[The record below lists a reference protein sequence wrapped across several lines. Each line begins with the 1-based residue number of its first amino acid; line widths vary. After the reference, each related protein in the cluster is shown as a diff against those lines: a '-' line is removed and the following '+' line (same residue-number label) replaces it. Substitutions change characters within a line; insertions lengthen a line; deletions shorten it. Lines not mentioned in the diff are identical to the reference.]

1 MRPFILHTQRRIML
15 IVLVAITLLISSCGG
30 SSQTTQIV
38 AFSDVHFNPFYD
50 ATLFDALVAA
60 PADEWETI
68 FEGSGTTTLSTWGQ
82 EANYPLLKQ
91 TITTV
96 CTQADEAPF
105 LLFTGDILGH
115 GFNNAFYAL
124 YGSEDETALRTF
136 ILKTVTFFA
145 QSVRSA
151 CGERPVA
158 FILGNNDAYE
168 GDYQLLPGSTFLAD
182 TANLFSQTLL
192 MNKVDATEFA
202 ETYVAGGY
210 YATTALQANLM
221 LIGMNTVFFSPRA
234 PEESAAAASVQIAW
248 LETKLAQARANGLRV
263 WLLLHIPPGIDIFST
278 VHTFMDENGHVTDAA
293 TMWTEELQAEMAETL
308 TEYRDV
314 ISATF
319 GAHTHMDEYRLSISS
334 DTSPHGSVVVTPS
347 ISPLFGNNPAFKVL
361 TARTDDWLLSDYT
374 SWVNPLEGDDS
385 IFSTS
390 YTFSN
395 AYEISLLLDNAL
407 AVLTDEL
414 ATDST
419 QRATYIEHYYSG
431 HDDSNP
437 IDDTNWSLYRCGISQ
452 MTKSE
457 FMTCVNDQ

>member
-1 MRPFILHTQRRIML
+1 MLVMLVTITILI
-15 IVLVAITLLISSCGG
+15 ANCG
-30 SSQTTQIV
+30 SSSQLTQVV

-50 ATLFDALVAA
+50 TTLFDALVAA
-60 PADEWETI
+60 PADEWESL
-68 FEGSGTTTLSTWGQ
+68 FEGSSVKALSTWGQ

-91 TITTV
+91 AVTTI
-96 CTQADEAPF
+96 CTQADKASF

-115 GFNNAFYAL
+115 GFNSAFYEL
-124 YGSEDETALRTF
+124 YGSEDETALRNF

-145 QSVRSA
+145 LNVRSV
-151 CGERPVA
+151 CGERPIA

-168 GDYQLLPGSTFLAD
+168 GDYRLLPDSNFLAD

-192 MNKVDATEFA
+192 MGKVDATEFA

-210 YATTALQANLM
+210 YATTLLQANLM

-234 PEESAAAASVQIAW
+234 SEESAAAASTQISW
-248 LETKLAQARANGLRV
+248 LTTKLAQARASGLRV

-278 VHTFMDENGHVTDAA
+278 AHSFMDESGHITDAT
-293 TMWTEELQAEMAETL
+293 TMWREELQTQMTETL
-308 TEYRDV
+308 AEYGDV

-334 DTSPHGSVVVTPS
+334 DTSHYGSVVVTPA
-347 ISPLFGNNPAFKVL
+347 ISPLFGNNPAFKVF
-361 TARTDDWLLSDYT
+361 TANTDSWLLSDYT
-374 SWVNPLEGDDS
+374 SWINPLEEDES

-390 YTFSN
+390 YIFSD
-395 AYEISLLLDNAL
+395 AYGISSLLEDAL
-407 AVLTDEL
+407 VELTGEL
-414 ATDST
+414 ADNI
-419 QRATYIEHYYSG
+419 QRATYVEHYYSE

-437 IDDTNWSLYRCGISQ
+437 IDDTNWPLYKCGISK

-457 FMTCVNDQ
+457 FMTCVND